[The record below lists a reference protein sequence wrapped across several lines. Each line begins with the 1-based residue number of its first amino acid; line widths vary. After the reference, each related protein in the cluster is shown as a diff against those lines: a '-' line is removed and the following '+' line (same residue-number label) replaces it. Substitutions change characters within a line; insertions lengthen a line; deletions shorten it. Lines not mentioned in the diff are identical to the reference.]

1 MKVPVTSLLLLGS
14 SMAFAELQLSEVLY
28 DTPGTDSIEE
38 WIEIYNPGCDL
49 VDLSS
54 YTLADNGSTFT
65 LAGTLAANTYYVL
78 AKNTSGFEAL
88 YGFSPDASGLSLSLG
103 NSGDYVTLS
112 KDGTQVDMLAWEG
125 KVSGWDISAK
135 HVSLYRTSISSSSSQ
150 SDWATSS
157 IDTPSTGSLTQD
169 CSGNTDTGSSVT
181 YDGNYYDSV
190 SSLSGSSLKAALQ
203 DLLETNHTKLSY
215 SEVWDALQYTDED
228 ADNTDN
234 VILLYTGRSHSKDD
248 RDGQTGFDN
257 QSWNREHVW
266 PKSLGFSSTSQ
277 YGYTDI
283 HHIRPADKTVNS
295 SRSNKDYD
303 EGGSA
308 QGEAADTYTT
318 TESFEPMDDVKGDVA
333 RMIFYMDVRYDGSDG
348 NMSDLYLVDN
358 TVSETGDPFFGV
370 VCTLYTWHQND
381 EVDSQEMTRN
391 NRIEEWQGNRNPLI
405 DHPEWVTDFYSDQ
418 CG

>member
-1 MKVPVTSLLLLGS
+1 MKAPITGLLLIAS
-14 SMAFAELQLSEVLY
+14 SVSFAELQISEVLY

-38 WIEIYNPGCDL
+38 WVELYNSGCSTI
-49 VDLSS
+49 DLSNYS
-54 YTLADNGSTFT
+54 LKDNGTTYTLS
-65 LAGTLAANTYYVL
+65 GTLAANTYFTL
-78 AKNTSGFEAL
+78 AKNASGFESL
-88 YGFSPDASGLSLSLG
+88 YGFSPDADGLTVSLG
-103 NSGDYVTLS
+103 NSGDYLELYQNGSVIDL
-112 KDGTQVDMLAWEG
+112 VAWEG

-135 HVSLYRTSISSSSSQ
+135 YVSIYRTQISSTATS

-157 IDTPSTGSLTQD
+157 IDSPSTGSLSQN
-169 CSGNTDTGSSVT
+169 CSGNIDVSVT

-190 SSLSGSSLKAALQ
+190 LSLSGASLKAGLQ

-228 ADNTDN
+228 PDNTSN
-234 VILLYTGRSHSKDD
+234 VILLYTGRSHSKTD

-257 QSWNREHVW
+257 DSWNREHVW
-266 PKSLGFSSTSQ
+266 PKSIGFASTSQ

-295 SRSNKDYD
+295 SRSNKDFD

-308 QGEAADTYTT
+308 QGEAANTYATS
-318 TESFEPMDDVKGDVA
+318 ESFEPMDDVKGDVA

-348 NMSDLYLVDN
+348 NMNDLYLVND
-358 TVSETGDPFFGV
+358 TSSETGDSFLGV
-370 VCTLYTWHQND
+370 VCTLYTWHQQD
-381 EVDSQEMTRN
+381 SVDANEMRRN

-405 DHPEWVTDFYSDQ
+405 DHPEWVEEFYSSQ

>member
-1 MKVPVTSLLLLGS
+1 MKVPVTSLLLLS
-14 SMAFAELQLSEVLY
+14 SSIAFAELQLSEVLY

-38 WIEIYNPGCDL
+38 WIEIYNPGCDE
-49 VDLSS
+49 VDLSNYQLS
-54 YTLADNGSTFT
+54 DNGSTFT
-65 LAGTLAANTYYVL
+65 LSGTLAANTYYTL
-78 AKNTSGFEAL
+78 AKNASGFEAL

-103 NSGDYVTLS
+103 NSGDYVVLS
-112 KDGTQVDMLAWEG
+112 NDGTQVDTVAWEG
-125 KVSGWDISAK
+125 KVSGWDLSAK
-135 HVSLYRTSISSSSSQ
+135 YVSLYRTTISSSSTE

-169 CSGNTDTGSSVT
+169 CSGGTDTDLSAS
-181 YDGNYYDSV
+181 YDGTYYDSV
-190 SSLSGSSLKAALQ
+190 TNLTGASLKAALQ

-234 VILLYTGRSHSKDD
+234 VILLYTRRSHSKTD
-248 RDGQTGFDN
+248 RDGQTGYDN

-283 HHIRPADKTVNS
+283 HHIRPTDKTVNS

-303 EGGSA
+303 EGGTA

-318 TESFEPMDDVKGDVA
+318 SESFEPMDDVKGDVA

-348 NMSDLYLVDN
+348 NMSDLYLVDD
-358 TVSETGDPFFGV
+358 TRSETDDPFFGV
-370 VCTLYTWHQND
+370 VCTLYNWHQND
-381 EVDSQEMTRN
+381 AVDSVEMTRN

-405 DHPEWVTDFYSDQ
+405 DHPKWVAEFYSDQ